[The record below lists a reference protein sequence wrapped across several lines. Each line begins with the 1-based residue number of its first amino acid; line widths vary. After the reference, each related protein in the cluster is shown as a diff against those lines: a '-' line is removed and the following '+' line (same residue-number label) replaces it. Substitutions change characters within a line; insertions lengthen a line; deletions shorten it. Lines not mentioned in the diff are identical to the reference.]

1 MKLLPLL
8 AISMAM
14 KFTSLDLW
22 NKYYDFIENMKK
34 DNFDSV
40 ELMHHLSAG
49 YKSLFTQRTMD
60 GLMMIR

>member
-1 MKLLPLL
+1 
-8 AISMAM
+8 MAM

-22 NKYYDFIENMKK
+22 NKYYDFIDNMKK